1 MKRITTIVAA
11 LLFMAVQMNGQS
23 VPFLNINADPYSH
36 SMGGATLT
44 LGENAFTAVNNAS
57 AMALTQ
63 NKGYIGA
70 AYNTWQPDFQNNSN
84 IGFAGFVK
92 LGQKFSLG
100 LGGKI
105 FGYESYN
112 IANDKGGTSG
122 TYTPKESAF
131 EVAGAYTISEN
142 FAAGINVRMISS
154 DLGKDASASSVAA
167 DISVTYMK
175 DALKLAAAVTNIGGE
190 MDYGYGGYKLPSMT
204 KFGAN
209 YTLDLA
215 PENTLAFNVEGD
227 LVMEPSAFMAAVGA
241 EYSYNNIINVRAG
254 YHVGDEAVI
263 PSYGSVGIGVKFAGL
278 NLDAAYLFGGG
289 ENSTLNG
296 SFGIALGYRF

>member
-1 MKRITTIVAA
+1 
-11 LLFMAVQMNGQS
+11 
-23 VPFLNINADPYSH
+23 
-36 SMGGATLT
+36 
-44 LGENAFTAVNNAS
+44 
-57 AMALTQ
+57 
-63 NKGYIGA
+63 
-70 AYNTWQPDFQNNSN
+70 
-84 IGFAGFVK
+84 
-92 LGQKFSLG
+92 
-100 LGGKI
+100 
-105 FGYESYN
+105 
-112 IANDKGGTSG
+112 
-122 TYTPKESAF
+122 
-131 EVAGAYTISEN
+131 
-142 FAAGINVRMISS
+142 MISS

-190 MDYGYGGYKLPSMT
+190 MDYGYGGYKLPSMA

-241 EYSYNNIINVRAG
+241 EYSYNNTINVRAG